1 MSVRLKI
8 SLLIAFAGF
17 FSGLVF
23 SGWMIRDIVH
33 EYSESIDHELKSF
46 SINMVDILSSG
57 GDTEA
62 ISTFENNR
70 FWIEVYKGDGKR
82 PIFRSHLA
90 ENVRLE
96 KKKLRGAWNEIAA
109 VGADIPYIRR
119 SRDNTAVFHGIGRQF
134 ERNGVTY
141 TVYAA
146 LAVDYMKGEAIE
158 LVTGLA
164 GGLTLAIVL
173 YFFGSYFIAGLILKP
188 VRSIN
193 RKTKNI
199 TEKQLHTR
207 LPAKEHGSRKDEF
220 NELAVTLNGLFDRLE
235 NAFNRQKRLIAD
247 VSHEL
252 KTPLSIMRLASDDIS
267 RKVYSSSY
275 ENIPLDAE
283 RLSEQIMRMD
293 RLVKNILNLSSLE
306 MINSVNRVPVDMSKI
321 IRNLAD
327 DYGLLA
333 KAKGVDIICNITD
346 GLIVRGDEDKLLRA
360 VSNILDNAVKYSSG
374 KVEIHG
380 KQEKGTVVIEVNN
393 SGDFIPQSEV
403 DKVFDE
409 FYRVEQSRSS
419 DGGGAGL
426 GLSIVR
432 RIVELHEG
440 KVTFE
445 SSGEGV
451 ITVRLI
457 LPSK

>member
-23 SGWMIRDIVH
+23 SSWMIRDIVH

-46 SINMVDILSSG
+46 SINLVDILSSG
-57 GDTEA
+57 GDTAA
-62 ISTFENNR
+62 ISPFENNR
-70 FWIEVYKGDGKR
+70 FWIEVYKDKDKY
-82 PIFRSHLA
+82 PIFRSRLA

-96 KKKLRGAWNEIAA
+96 KRKLRGSWNEIAE

-119 SRDNTAVFHGIGRQF
+119 SRDNTAVFHGIGRQI
-134 ERNGVTY
+134 ERNGATY

-146 LAVDYMKGEAIE
+146 LAMDYMKGEAIE
-158 LVTGLA
+158 LITGLA

-173 YFFGSYFIAGLILKP
+173 YFCGSYFIAGLILKP

-193 RKTKNI
+193 RKTRNI

-207 LPAKEHGSRKDEF
+207 LPSKDHGRRNDEF
-220 NELAVTLNGLFDRLE
+220 NELAITLNGLFDRLE
-235 NAFNRQKRLIAD
+235 NAFNRQKRLIDD

-252 KTPLSIMRLASDDIS
+252 KTPLSIMRLASDNIS

-275 ENIPLDAE
+275 ENIPVDAE
-283 RLSEQIMRMD
+283 RLSEQVMRMD

-306 MINSVNRVPVDMSKI
+306 MINSVNRTPVDISKMV
-321 IRNLAD
+321 R
-327 DYGLLA
+327 LLA
-333 KAKGVDIICNITD
+333 EDYRILAEARNINIVCEVAD
-346 GLIVRGDEDKLLRA
+346 GLVVKGDEDKLSRA

-374 KVEIHG
+374 TVEIYG
-380 KQEKGTVVIEVNN
+380 RPEKGAVIIEVTN
-393 SGDFIPQSEV
+393 SGDFIPQPDV
-403 DKVFDE
+403 DKIFDE
-409 FYRVEQSRSS
+409 FFRVEQSRSS
-419 DGGGAGL
+419 DSGGAGL

-432 RIVELHEG
+432 RIAELHDG
-440 KVTFE
+440 TVSFE
-445 SSGEGV
+445 SSADGK
-451 ITVRLI
+451 ITVRLTF
-457 LPSK
+457 PSK